1 MNQEPEKQN
10 EPQEDLE
17 GEKVV
22 QKKTYYMCCELICGV
37 LDLERHAG
45 GHNID

>member
-1 MNQEPEKQN
+1 MNQEPEKQH
-10 EPQEDLE
+10 EPQDLE

-22 QKKTYYMCCELICGV
+22 QKKTYYMGCELTCGV